1 MPTDKHKKAAISIT
15 KLAAQVV
22 TCFDSLKLLNFPQNK
37 SYIEMYSTVF
47 LSRTIEWS
55 QDNKKKERE
64 KQQTTQICWTLLSLT
79 NKLYQSFDILYIM
92 TTFSFFFEN
101 YHCWTIWSSELSSP
115 KAQEGREQSA
125 KVTRISHNLAN
136 HSNKVFIKDGKTKT
150 KWNERTYIGEP
161 P

>member
-92 TTFSFFFEN
+92 TTFSFFFLRIITVELFDHQNYPHLRHKKGEN
-101 YHCWTIWSSELSSP
+101 RVPKSLGYHIILP
-115 KAQEGREQSA
+115 IIQ
-125 KVTRISHNLAN
+125 
-136 HSNKVFIKDGKTKT
+136 TKCL
-150 KWNERTYIGEP
+150 
-161 P
+161 